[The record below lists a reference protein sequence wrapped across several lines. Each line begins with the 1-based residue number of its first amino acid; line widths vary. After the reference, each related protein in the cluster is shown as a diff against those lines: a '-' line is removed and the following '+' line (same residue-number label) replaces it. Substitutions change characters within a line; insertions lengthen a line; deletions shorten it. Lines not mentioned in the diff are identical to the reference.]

1 MDNTFRCGLELIK
14 ATILGLNMPGVDLN
28 GWVFPTPIIE
38 PEDYL
43 GVFMDGAWA
52 MAYNQYC
59 EWHKKLAYPP
69 SDLLD

>member
-1 MDNTFRCGLELIK
+1 
-14 ATILGLNMPGVDLN
+14 MPGVDLN